1 MTTRGTLFLS
11 LRARARSGASSRATT
26 SAAREGRDLGD
37 EGGAWFRA
45 RAEAARDGALATA
58 RDRAKRKGKFVT
70 TLKWLYGARARTR
83 ARTRARH
90 RAASVHARRS
100 NTSSTS

>member
-1 MTTRGTLFLS
+1 MRRF
-11 LRARARSGASSRATT
+11 ARAPGRAG
-26 SAAREGRDLGD
+26 SA
-37 EGGAWFRA
+37 GGA